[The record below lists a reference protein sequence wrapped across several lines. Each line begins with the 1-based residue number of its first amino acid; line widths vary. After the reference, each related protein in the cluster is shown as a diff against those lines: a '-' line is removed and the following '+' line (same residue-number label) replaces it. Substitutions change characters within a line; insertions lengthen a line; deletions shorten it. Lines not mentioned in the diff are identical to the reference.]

1 MQNEFDQRIKRLEQE
16 LLDIKT
22 ASEYSSVKS
31 ASFTASTTVYTG
43 EYLITYADGKEDII
57 ANIYCGTSQ
66 SEWGIAYPRTPQG
79 DTQVVEIVS
88 DTYEEGGYVRYYVPL
103 SITSNRKVLS
113 IARIR

>member
-1 MQNEFDQRIKRLEQE
+1 MQNEFDQRVKRLEQE

-43 EYLITYADGKEDII
+43 EYLITYAVGKEDIM

-66 SEWGIAYPRTPQG
+66 SEWGIAFPRTPSG
-79 DTQVVEIVS
+79 NTQIVEIVS
-88 DTYEEGGYVRYYVPL
+88 DTNVDGEYVRYYVPL
-103 SITSNRKVLS
+103 SVTSNRQVLS
-113 IARIR
+113 IARIS

>member
-1 MQNEFDQRIKRLEQE
+1 MQNEFDQRVKKLEQE

-43 EYLITYADGKEDII
+43 EYLITYADGKEDIM

-66 SEWGIAYPRTPQG
+66 SEWGIAFPRTPSG
-79 DTQVVEIVS
+79 NTQVVEIVS
-88 DTYEEGGYVRYYVPL
+88 DTNVGGEYVRYYVPL
-103 SITSNRKVLS
+103 SVASNRQVLS
-113 IARIR
+113 IARIS

>member
-1 MQNEFDQRIKRLEQE
+1 MQNDFDQRIKRLEQE

-43 EYLITYADGKEDII
+43 EYLITYADGKEDIMS
-57 ANIYCGTSQ
+57 NIYCGTSQ
-66 SEWGIAYPRTPQG
+66 GEWGIAYPRTPNG
-79 DTQVVEIVS
+79 NTQIVEITS

-103 SITSNRKVLS
+103 SVTSNRKVLS
-113 IARIR
+113 IARIS